1 MKEVLIV
8 NDSNPLSRKLTA
20 GFCSSFFCRLKGLM
34 FRTKIPYDWGL
45 LLVQPSE
52 SRIDSSIHMIT
63 VNFDLGIVWINMA
76 GEVVDFAIA
85 KKWIGIKI
93 PKKPAKYI
101 LEVDPAWLDEF
112 KIGDKIS
119 FVDL

>member
-8 NDSNPLSRKLTA
+8 NDSNPLSKKLTA

-52 SRIDSSIHMIT
+52 SRVDSSIHMLT

-76 GEVVDFAIA
+76 GEVVDLAVA
-85 KKWIGIKI
+85 KKWIGIKM
-93 PKKPAKYI
+93 PKVPAKYI